1 MHPKKNSK
9 NEYEQKTKYTI
20 SNDSRFDGDASVLVA
35 ERESGEYPILCTRN
49 LVIFPTVLAPIIVGR
64 PQSVQLAQKLI
75 ENPDKVFCIFCQK
88 DEATETPHLE
98 TSIRLVCLL
107 NS

>member
-1 MHPKKNSK
+1 MNQDELQQNPFSL
-9 NEYEQKTKYTI
+9 I
-20 SNDSRFDGDASVLVA
+20 ADFDGDASVLVA

-75 ENPDKVFCIFCQK
+75 ENP
-88 DEATETPHLE
+88 E
-98 TSIRLVCLL
+98 R
-107 NS
+107 